1 MASDFVFVLLL
12 REEPVE
18 QRCEEREGAGLDLFI
33 FRLQIVLNLRH
44 RPPARHQVIQHL
56 LVGQLLKD
64 LEGAQLVLETVVR
77 PQPLDDLEDSI
88 LPDLVG
94 FFIAD
99 QRLRL

>member
-1 MASDFVFVLLL
+1 M
-12 REEPVE
+12 
-18 QRCEEREGAGLDLFI
+18 
-33 FRLQIVLNLRH
+33 
-44 RPPARHQVIQHL
+44 
-56 LVGQLLKD
+56 
-64 LEGAQLVLETVVR
+64 LETVVR